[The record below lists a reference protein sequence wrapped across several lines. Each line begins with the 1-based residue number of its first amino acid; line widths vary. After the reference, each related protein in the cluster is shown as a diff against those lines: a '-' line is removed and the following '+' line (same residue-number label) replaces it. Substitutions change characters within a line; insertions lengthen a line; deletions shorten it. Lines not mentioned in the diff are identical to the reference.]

1 MRAKWGF
8 VAFLLTLICV
18 QDSFAQD
25 YKKWGLPEDAI
36 VRLGKG
42 SIDEMAYRPDG
53 DRLAVA
59 SSIGIW
65 IYDTGSGKELA
76 LLTGHTG
83 EISSIT
89 YSPDGKVL
97 ANGNHNGTVR
107 LWDAN
112 THTLL
117 HTLTGHF
124 YPIRRVVYSPDGK
137 VLVSGS
143 DDATV
148 RLWDVNTGAL
158 LRTLNG
164 HTSAVFS
171 LAYSPDGKVLAT
183 GSGDGT
189 VLLWKLALMEPNSE
203 SEQLAADVNTDGII
217 NIQDLVFVATRL
229 GQTGENGAD
238 VNGDGEVNIQD
249 LVLVAAGFGN
259 GNGAPPPQ

>member
-1 MRAKWGF
+1 MRTKWGF

-89 YSPDGKVL
+89 YSPDGKTIATGSYDSTMHLWDANTGTFLRPFNGHTSSVYSIVYSPDGKVL

-107 LWDAN
+107 
-112 THTLL
+112 TFMGCKHSHT
-117 HTLTGHF
+117 TT
-124 YPIRRVVYSPDGK
+124 YTY
-137 VLVSGS
+137 
-143 DDATV
+143 
-148 RLWDVNTGAL
+148 WAL
-158 LRTLNG
+158 L
-164 HTSAVFS
+164 
-171 LAYSPDGKVLAT
+171 PD
-183 GSGDGT
+183 
-189 VLLWKLALMEPNSE
+189 P
-203 SEQLAADVNTDGII
+203 
-217 NIQDLVFVATRL
+217 
-229 GQTGENGAD
+229 
-238 VNGDGEVNIQD
+238 
-249 LVLVAAGFGN
+249 
-259 GNGAPPPQ
+259 